1 MPLATDDFHLISAS
15 FELRYAPQF
24 LVWDRS
30 GLIWSGMAASFPDA
44 ATKQATPNA
53 VNVRL
58 ARNLDGTV
66 AIDRCYVQST
76 IRNPKLTELKDA
88 AEALVPLVIRH
99 LPIEQFTRIG
109 LRLIYQK
116 NFSSREQAADYL
128 LQRVPVPHARSKA
141 MNVDGRILEPQLA
154 FRCEGDKLGFHV
166 RLSAM
171 QNEIAVE
178 FPAEYAHLA
187 PQANDLK
194 LDRVTLDIDYYSHA
208 MVPVDG
214 IKPEDLIDNWLS
226 VIKRDIAHAV
236 AS

>member
-1 MPLATDDFHLISAS
+1 MSLAIDNFKLISAS

-24 LVWDRS
+24 LVSDRS
-30 GLIWSGMAASFPDA
+30 GLIWSGMTASFPDA
-44 ATKQATPNA
+44 GIKPTSTNL

-66 AIDRCYVQST
+66 AIDRCWVQST
-76 IRNPKLTELKDA
+76 IRNPKLTELKGA
-88 AEALVPLVIRH
+88 AASLVPLVTRH

-109 LRLIYQK
+109 LRLIYDK
-116 NFSSREQAADYL
+116 TFSSREQAADYL
-128 LQRVPVPHARSKA
+128 LQAVSMPRPRTKS
-141 MNVDGRILEPQLA
+141 MNVDGRVLEPQLA
-154 FRCEGDKLGFHV
+154 FKCESDKLGYQV
-166 RLSAM
+166 RLSAV
-171 QNEIAVE
+171 QSEIAVE

-187 PQANDLK
+187 PQTKDLK

-214 IKPEDLIDNWLS
+214 IKTDDLIDNWLS

-236 AS
+236 AG

>member
-1 MPLATDDFHLISAS
+1 MPLAIDDFKLISAS

-30 GLIWSGMAASFPDA
+30 GRIWSGMTASYPGAAS
-44 ATKQATPNA
+44 KQTTPNM

-58 ARNLDGTV
+58 ARNLDATV
-66 AIDRCYVQST
+66 AIDRCYVQSA

-88 AEALVPLVIRH
+88 AATLVPLVIEH

-109 LRLIYQK
+109 LRLIFDK
-116 NFSSREQAADYL
+116 AFSSREQAADYL
-128 LQRVPVPHARSKA
+128 LQAVPVPRPRTKA

-154 FRCEGDKLGFHV
+154 FKCEGDKLGYQV
-166 RLSAM
+166 RLSAV

-187 PQANDLK
+187 PQASDLK

-214 IKPEDLIDNWLS
+214 IKPEDLIENWLF
-226 VIKRDIAHAV
+226 VIRRDIAHAV